1 MLNELFTRM
10 KYEPSVLMFGN
21 KYRKLSTAVLDYAWN
36 SVVTTNCDLELATA
50 LKNDKRMVID
60 IVSKNDMQANLMDRK
75 KLHVIRLFG
84 ESYPAEVVDELDLED
99 ISDQAVSMLSRVS
112 EIIKRNGI
120 ILIED
125 FDEEYFTH
133 KEFRKVFR
141 ELYSNQK
148 QIYIFNCRKRD
159 QYLSALESQGIA
171 VLIEQSINTFFEE
184 FFEDEDEEYI

>member
-21 KYRKLSTAVLDYAWN
+21 KYRKLSTAVLDYDWN

-50 LKNDKRMVID
+50 LKNGKRMVID
-60 IVSKNDMQANLMDRK
+60 IVSKNDMQVNLMDRK

-141 ELYSNQK
+141 ELYS
-148 QIYIFNCRKRD
+148 IRKWSS
-159 QYLSALESQGIA
+159 LS
-171 VLIEQSINTFFEE
+171 
-184 FFEDEDEEYI
+184 